1 MLFHTYTSNP
11 FKERNYPY
19 EPKWD
24 DRLTYQFQ
32 ENYYKINVKG
42 PFTTYF
48 GYEST
53 RNCTELTAIDLD
65 VCSKMSYLCAD
76 EIDSFQTMTLR
87 LVLRYQINYE
97 LTNSPYLL
105 KANTRV
111 DRLFSVEQIVLVQTE
126 GPRFCLRMKLPIR
139 L

>member
-1 MLFHTYTSNP
+1 MERRFAIYYNDKYFFNNSFIMLFHTYTSNP

-76 EIDSFQTMTLR
+76 EIDSFQAMTLS
-87 LVLRYQINYE
+87 LVW
-97 LTNSPYLL
+97 T
-105 KANTRV
+105 T
-111 DRLFSVEQIVLVQTE
+111 
-126 GPRFCLRMKLPIR
+126 
-139 L
+139 